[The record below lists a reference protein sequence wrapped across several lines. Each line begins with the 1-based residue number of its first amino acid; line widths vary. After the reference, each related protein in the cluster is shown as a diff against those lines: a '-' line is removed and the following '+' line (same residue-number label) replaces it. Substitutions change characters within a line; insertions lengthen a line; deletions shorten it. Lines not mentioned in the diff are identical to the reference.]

1 MANEDENPVSEEGRS
16 VEFYVPATFQ
26 FSTEPGQIER
36 VLVGLFRKGGEI
48 EVRTFTEEEAPEFY
62 VPAVFQF
69 STEPGRIERFLHAV
83 FEERGEQES
92 KELPGEFADYFY
104 LPASNP
110 DGYRRH
116 VEQEPAPLRPASEV
130 SPGKGKPG
138 GN

>member
-1 MANEDENPVSEEGRS
+1 MTNEEGNPVSEGGQS

-26 FSTEPGQIER
+26 FAREPGQIER

-48 EVRTFTEEEAPEFY
+48 EVRTFTEEQAPEFY
-62 VPAVFQF
+62 VPAMFQF

-92 KELPGEFADYFY
+92 KGLPEEFADYFY

-116 VEQEPAPLRPASEV
+116 AEQEPAPLRPASEV
-130 SPGKGKPG
+130 SPGNDKPD